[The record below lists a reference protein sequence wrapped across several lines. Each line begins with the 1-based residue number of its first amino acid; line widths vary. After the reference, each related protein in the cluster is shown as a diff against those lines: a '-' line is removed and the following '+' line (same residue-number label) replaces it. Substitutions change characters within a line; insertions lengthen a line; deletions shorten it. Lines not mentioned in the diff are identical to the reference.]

1 MRYAALL
8 RGVNV
13 GGRTAVPMA
22 ALKAEL
28 ERLGLTEVRTHLN
41 SGNALFASDLSEAAL
56 EGMIERAL
64 EARFVLP
71 IPALVRSG
79 AELREVIENLPFS
92 AEEIARAKTA
102 AGGAASLYAAFLSM
116 PPDADA
122 IERLAALKKPGE
134 AIALAGRILYLL
146 LDHSIRECR
155 MFSAFDR
162 LDSRAT
168 VRNWNTVLKLAAL
181 IEA

>member
-22 ALKAEL
+22 VLKAEL
-28 ERLGLTEVRTHLN
+28 ERLGLTEVKTHLN
-41 SGNALFASDLSEAAL
+41 SGNAVFTSDLPEAAL

-64 EARFVLP
+64 EVRFGFP

-79 AELREVIENLPFS
+79 AELREAIEKLPFP
-92 AEEIARAKTA
+92 AEEIARAQAA
-102 AGGAASLYAAFLSM
+102 AGDAASLYAVFLSM
-116 PPDADA
+116 PPGADA
-122 IERLAALKKPGE
+122 VERFGALKKPGE
-134 AIALAGRILYLL
+134 AFVVAGRMFYLL

-155 MFSAFDR
+155 MFSALGS
-162 LDSRAT
+162 LDGRAT
-168 VRNWNTVLKLAAL
+168 VRNWNTVMKLSAL
-181 IEA
+181 IMA